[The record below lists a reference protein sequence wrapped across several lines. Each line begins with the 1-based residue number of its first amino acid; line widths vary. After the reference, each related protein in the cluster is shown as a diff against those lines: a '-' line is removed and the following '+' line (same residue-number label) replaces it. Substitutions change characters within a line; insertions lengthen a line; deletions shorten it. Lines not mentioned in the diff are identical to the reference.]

1 MVKTIR
7 VSEDYHT
14 WLSSHKRP
22 DETMGETIR
31 RLTHAPPPAE
41 PILTDDQAEE
51 MQEAISRLR
60 ESDRNRRS
68 RVAETLEEADIDR

>member
-31 RLTHAPPPAE
+31 RLTHAPPPVEA
-41 PILTDDQAEE
+41 ILTDDQAED
-51 MQEAISRLR
+51 MQETISRLR
-60 ESDRNRRS
+60 ESDRTRLS
-68 RVAETLEEADIDR
+68 RVAESLEEADID